1 MVPEV
6 SHGCGR
12 HGFIK
17 VEADNSL
24 FICRKSD
31 QVVLILLY
39 VDDIIVTGS
48 SPCSIQYIKSILHKE
63 FNMNI
68 LRYFLGIEIDRKR
81 DSIHMSQGKYVT
93 DLLKRVN
100 MIDCKPVSTPM
111 SFSKELYGP
120 GHSCTICQA
129 ERYRMMVGSLQY
141 LTLTRPDIT
150 FAVNQVSQFMQT
162 PLVHHMEAVK
172 RILRYVKGTIHH
184 GVTLWRSDTSRLDLT
199 SGYTDADWAGDPNT
213 RKSVTGYC
221 VYLGASLIAWK
232 SRKQRTVAR
241 SSTEAEYRALASTV
255 AEVIWI
261 RKLGATKRYFFSA
274 DCFFRNLSMTF
285 GSNRLSHGNG
295 LDNAFTT
302 FN

>member
-1 MVPEV
+1 
-6 SHGCGR
+6 
-12 HGFIK
+12 
-17 VEADNSL
+17 
-24 FICRKSD
+24 
-31 QVVLILLY
+31 
-39 VDDIIVTGS
+39 
-48 SPCSIQYIKSILHKE
+48 
-63 FNMNI
+63 MNI

-93 DLLKRVN
+93 EKRVN
-100 MIDCKPVSTPM
+100 MIDWVSTPLYSK

-184 GVTLWRSDTSRLDLT
+184 GVTLWRSETSRLDLT
-199 SGYTDADWAGDPNT
+199 SGYTDADWAGDP

-261 RKLGATKRYFFSA
+261 RKLGERYSA
-274 DCFFRNLSMTF
+274 DCWNLSMTF

-302 FN
+302 FNWIKDPLVLPLSLVEYLPSM